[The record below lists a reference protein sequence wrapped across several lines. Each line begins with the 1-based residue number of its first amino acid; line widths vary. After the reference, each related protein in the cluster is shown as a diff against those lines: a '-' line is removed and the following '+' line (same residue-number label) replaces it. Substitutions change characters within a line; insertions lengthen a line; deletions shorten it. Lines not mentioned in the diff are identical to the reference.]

1 MIVSSHEAVMVE
13 EVLENLVFKNNGT
26 YVDCTFGAGG
36 HSLEI
41 LKKLDSLGSLVSFD
55 KDIQA
60 TLNLSREFIGETRF
74 KLINDSFSNIKK
86 YFKNDSIDV
95 VLIDLGISSTQLD
108 DAKRGFSF
116 QSDGP
121 LDMRIDATKGITAR
135 DWINGASKKEIED
148 VLWNLG
154 EERASRKIA
163 RKIVYSREKKSIET
177 TKDLTDLILNSVHT
191 KSKKHPATN
200 SFRAIRMFI
209 NNEIQELKEA
219 LEASGDLLRSGGRLA
234 VISFHSMEDRI
245 VKRFFQGKDRVNSR
259 VEFKYLK
266 DKFLKPGPQEILNNP
281 RSRSAILRV
290 AEKIC

>member
-1 MIVSSHEAVMVE
+1 MSSHEAVMVE

-86 YFKNDSIDV
+86 YFKNDSIDG

-209 NNEIQELKEA
+209 NNEIQELKEV

-266 DKFLKPGPQEILNNP
+266 DKFLKPGSQEILNNP

-290 AEKIC
+290 AEKVC

>member
-60 TLNLSREFIGETRF
+60 TLDLSEEFFGETRF

-86 YFKNDSIDV
+86 YFKNDSIDG

-266 DKFLKPGPQEILNNP
+266 DKFLKPGSQEILNNP

>member
-1 MIVSSHEAVMVE
+1 MMSSHEAVMVE

-41 LKKLDSLGSLVSFD
+41 LKKLDNLGSLVSFD

-60 TLNLSREFIGETRF
+60 TLNLPIEFIGETRF

-86 YFKNDSIDV
+86 YFKNDSIDG

-234 VISFHSMEDRI
+234 VISFHSIEDRI

-266 DKFLKPGPQEILNNP
+266 DKFLKPGSQEILNNP

>member
-1 MIVSSHEAVMVE
+1 MSSHEAVMVE

-60 TLNLSREFIGETRF
+60 TLNLSEEFSGETRF

-86 YFKNDSIDV
+86 YFNDDSIDG

-108 DAKRGFSF
+108 DVKRGFSF

-209 NNEIQELKEA
+209 NNEMQELKEA

-266 DKFLKPGPQEILNNP
+266 DKFLKPGSQEILNNP

-290 AEKIC
+290 AEKVC

>member
-1 MIVSSHEAVMVE
+1 MVE

-60 TLNLSREFIGETRF
+60 TLDLSEEFSGETRF

-86 YFKNDSIDV
+86 YFKNDSIDG

-266 DKFLKPGPQEILNNP
+266 DKFLKPGSQEILNNP

-290 AEKIC
+290 AEKVC

>member
-1 MIVSSHEAVMVE
+1 MIVSSHQAVMVE

-36 HSLEI
+36 HSHEI
-41 LKKLDSLGSLVSFD
+41 LKKLDSLGNLVSFD

-60 TLNLSREFIGETRF
+60 TLNLSKEFIGETRF

-86 YFKNDSIDV
+86 YFKNDSIDG

-163 RKIVYSREKKSIET
+163 RKIVQSREKKSIET

-266 DKFLKPGPQEILNNP
+266 DKFLKPGSQEILNNP

-290 AEKIC
+290 AEKVC

>member
-1 MIVSSHEAVMVE
+1 MSSHEAVMVE

-60 TLNLSREFIGETRF
+60 TLNLSEEFSGETRF

-86 YFKNDSIDV
+86 YFKNDSIDG

-177 TKDLTDLILNSVHT
+177 TRDLTDLILNSVHT

-209 NNEIQELKEA
+209 NNEIQELREA
-219 LEASGDLLRSGGRLA
+219 LEASGDLLRSGGRLV

-266 DKFLKPGPQEILNNP
+266 DKFLKPGSQEILNNP

-290 AEKIC
+290 AEKVC

>member
-1 MIVSSHEAVMVE
+1 MSSHEAVMVE

-60 TLNLSREFIGETRF
+60 TLDLSEEFSGETRF

-86 YFKNDSIDV
+86 YFKNDSIDG

-209 NNEIQELKEA
+209 NNEIQELKEV

-266 DKFLKPGPQEILNNP
+266 DKFLKPGSQEILNNP

-290 AEKIC
+290 AEKVC

>member
-1 MIVSSHEAVMVE
+1 MSSHEAVMVE

-60 TLNLSREFIGETRF
+60 TLNLSEEFSGETRF

-86 YFKNDSIDV
+86 YFKNDSIDG

-209 NNEIQELKEA
+209 NNEIQELREA
-219 LEASGDLLRSGGRLA
+219 LEASGDLLRSGGRLV

-266 DKFLKPGPQEILNNP
+266 DKFLKPGSQEILNNP

-290 AEKIC
+290 AEKVC

>member
-1 MIVSSHEAVMVE
+1 MSSHEAVMVE

-86 YFKNDSIDV
+86 YFKNDSIDG

-163 RKIVYSREKKSIET
+163 RKIVQSREKKSIET

-266 DKFLKPGPQEILNNP
+266 DKFLKPGSQEILNNP

-290 AEKIC
+290 AEKVC

>member
-60 TLNLSREFIGETRF
+60 TLNLSQEFSGETRF

-86 YFKNDSIDV
+86 YFKNDSIDG

-163 RKIVYSREKKSIET
+163 RKIVHSREKKSIET

-266 DKFLKPGPQEILNNP
+266 DKFLKPGSQEILNNP

>member
-60 TLNLSREFIGETRF
+60 TLNLPIEFIGEARF

-86 YFKNDSIDV
+86 YFKNDSIDG

-163 RKIVYSREKKSIET
+163 RKIVHSREKKSIET
-177 TKDLTDLILNSVHT
+177 TKDLSDLILNSVHA

-266 DKFLKPGPQEILNNP
+266 DKFLKPGSQEILNNP

>member
-41 LKKLDSLGSLVSFD
+41 LKKLDSFGSLVSFD

-60 TLNLSREFIGETRF
+60 TLNLPIEFIGETRF

-86 YFKNDSIDV
+86 YFKNDSIDG

-121 LDMRIDATKGITAR
+121 LDMRIDVTKGITAR

-163 RKIVYSREKKSIET
+163 RKIVQSREKKSIET

-266 DKFLKPGPQEILNNP
+266 DKFLKPGSQEILNNP
-281 RSRSAILRV
+281 RSRSAILRI

>member
-1 MIVSSHEAVMVE
+1 MSSHEAVMVE

-60 TLNLSREFIGETRF
+60 TLNLPIEFIGETRF

-86 YFKNDSIDV
+86 YFKNDSIDG

-266 DKFLKPGPQEILNNP
+266 DKFLKPGSQEILNNP

-290 AEKIC
+290 AEKVC

>member
-60 TLNLSREFIGETRF
+60 TLNLPIEFIGETRF

-86 YFKNDSIDV
+86 YFKNDSIDG

-266 DKFLKPGPQEILNNP
+266 DKFLKPGSQEILNNP

-290 AEKIC
+290 AEKVC

>member
-1 MIVSSHEAVMVE
+1 MSSHEAVMVE

-60 TLNLSREFIGETRF
+60 TLNLPIEFIGETRF

-86 YFKNDSIDV
+86 YFKNDSIDG

-163 RKIVYSREKKSIET
+163 RKIVQSREKKSIET

-266 DKFLKPGPQEILNNP
+266 DKFLKPGSQEILNNP

-290 AEKIC
+290 AEKVC

>member
-41 LKKLDSLGSLVSFD
+41 LKKLDSFGSLVSFD

-60 TLNLSREFIGETRF
+60 TLDLSEEFSGETRF

-86 YFKNDSIDV
+86 YFKNDSIDG

-266 DKFLKPGPQEILNNP
+266 DKFLKPGSQEILNNP

>member
-1 MIVSSHEAVMVE
+1 MIVSSHQAVMVE

-26 YVDCTFGAGG
+26 YIDCTFGAGG
-36 HSLEI
+36 HSHEI
-41 LKKLDSLGSLVSFD
+41 LKKLNSLGSLVSFD

-60 TLNLSREFIGETRF
+60 TLNLSEEFSGETRF

-86 YFKNDSIDV
+86 YFKNDSIDG

-266 DKFLKPGPQEILNNP
+266 DKFLKPGSQEILNNP